1 MKISIITSCFN
12 REATIGQAIESVLSQ
27 DYPDIEY
34 IVVDG
39 ASKDRSLEVINRYK
53 DRMHIPADTRSAFPV
68 ISVQSPVSIQCCWQ
82 S

>member
-1 MKISIITSCFN
+1 MKVSIITSCFN

-39 ASKDRSLEVINRYK
+39 ASKDGSLQVITDIRTGLPKLFRSPIKACTKASIKECR
-53 DRMHIPADTRSAFPV
+53 PQPE
-68 ISVQSPVSIQCCWQ
+68 IS
-82 S
+82 

>member
-34 IVVDG
+34 IVVWTEPAKTVHWKLSIATRTEYPKLSQSLTKECTK
-39 ASKDRSLEVINRYK
+39 ASIKASRQLQGI
-53 DRMHIPADTRSAFPV
+53 
-68 ISVQSPVSIQCCWQ
+68 
-82 S
+82 